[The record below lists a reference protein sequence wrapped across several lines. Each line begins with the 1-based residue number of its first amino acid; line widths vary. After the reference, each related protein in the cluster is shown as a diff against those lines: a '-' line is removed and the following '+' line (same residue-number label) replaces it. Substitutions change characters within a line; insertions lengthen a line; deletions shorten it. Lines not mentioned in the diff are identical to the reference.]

1 MNDPLPEQER
11 TWTERIEIAGSELV
25 ERVKELIAKGKVRRV
40 IVRNEKGE
48 VLLEIPLT
56 AGVVVG
62 GALAVAYPLL
72 VALGAVGALVARV
85 SVDIVR
91 TD

>member
-1 MNDPLPEQER
+1 MVDQRPDQEH

-25 ERVKELIAKGKVRRV
+25 ERVKELVAKGNVRRV

-48 VLLEIPLT
+48 ILMEIPLT

-62 GALAVAYPLL
+62 GALAIAYPLL
-72 VALGAVGALVARV
+72 AALGAVGALVARV
-85 SVDIVR
+85 RVDIVR

>member
-1 MNDPLPEQER
+1 MDEQRPEPEH

-25 ERVKELIAKGKVRRV
+25 ERVKELVAKGNVRRV

-48 VLLEIPLT
+48 ILMEIPLT

-62 GALAVAYPLL
+62 GALAMAYPLL
-72 VALGAVGALVARV
+72 AALGAVGALVARV
-85 SVDIVR
+85 RVDIVR